1 MSNPVSI
8 LRHAA
13 RRLFRSPGYATGLI
27 LTLALGIGVSVVA
40 FSVLNGV
47 VLRSLPYPDQD
58 RVVRIESANP
68 LQNVANGNL
77 TPAQAQTFAR
87 ESERFD
93 ALGYFMWGGVTVMHQ
108 DRPLEITSNRVSAE
122 YFRALGVR
130 AHLGRLIDTT
140 DIETGE
146 PVAVLSH
153 DSWQRLTGGS
163 ADIIGQTLQTSNGP
177 VQVIGVMPRGFRFP
191 SEDVGVWLG
200 LDPRAMEPD
209 KPVYWNARYIE
220 AVGRLAPGV
229 SRQAAVQE
237 LEVLDSGIRERYG
250 IADTGWTVTMRT
262 VLDELVGN
270 VRWVLWS
277 VFAVSLLVL
286 LVACANV
293 AALVGGRLAERRRQL
308 AIAMAVGATRT
319 RLRLELAT
327 ELAIAALIAGVL
339 GALIAYLAVDVV
351 RVLAPEQMPR
361 TDQIA
366 VNFSVL
372 AFAILVAVGVPFL
385 VLGLGAA
392 IGLPNASAAAETSRG
407 ALGSRRGRPWLPSL
421 GIALSTTALIAAA
434 ALVLSLVRL
443 SQVAPGYRTD
453 GVQALQMFRGGGP
466 DEWRRFAGEAS
477 KRMVA
482 LPGVSEVAVTT
493 SAPQSLIGSFD
504 VDLQVPG
511 RALPEPLQA
520 QLRRVDPGYLP
531 LLDIP
536 VIAGRNFAGT
546 DHAEGPKVAIVNET
560 LARRVFGDVDPVGRE
575 LALPLGSGPRV
586 PVRVVGVARD
596 IRNAGLRSLPEP
608 EVLVPF
614 DQFPWVGMTFMARA
628 PADLAGIEEQMRSVI
643 WELDPEEGITREFAL
658 GADVAS
664 QTRPLRFFSSSVGFF
679 AGACLLLGAL
689 GVYSVLA
696 FLQRRRVPELGV
708 RLALGAAPSRLFR
721 AVVGEGARIV
731 AYGLAGGVLG
741 AFALLRLM
749 ESQLYAVGALPWL
762 AMIAGGLLM
771 TVTALAAALLPALR
785 AARINPVESLRCE

>member
-1 MSNPVSI
+1 MNNPVSI

-68 LQNVANGNL
+68 SQNVANGNL
-77 TPAQAQTFAR
+77 TPAQAETFAR

-122 YFRALGVR
+122 YFRALGVG

-153 DSWQRLTGGS
+153 DTWQRITGGS
-163 ADIIGQTLQTSNGP
+163 ADIVGQTLHTSNGP
-177 VQVIGVMPRGFRFP
+177 VQVVGVMPPGFRFP
-191 SEDVGVWLG
+191 SDDVGVWLG
-200 LDPRAMEPD
+200 LDPRALEPD

-229 SRQAAVQE
+229 SRQAAMQE
-237 LEVLDSGIRERYG
+237 LSALDAGIRERYG
-250 IADTGWTVTMRT
+250 MDDLGWTVTLRT

-293 AALVGGRLAERRRQL
+293 AALVGGRLVERRRQL
-308 AIAMAVGATRT
+308 AIAMAVGATRS
-319 RLRLELAT
+319 RLRMELALELGM
-327 ELAIAALIAGVL
+327 AALLAGLL
-339 GALIAYLAVDVV
+339 GAAIAYLAVDVV
-351 RVLAPEQMPR
+351 RLLAPDQMPR
-361 TDQIA
+361 TDEIA
-366 VNFSVL
+366 VNASVL
-372 AFAILVAVGVPFL
+372 GFAILVAVGVPFL

-392 IGLPNASAAAETSRG
+392 VGFPHASAAAESSRG

-434 ALVLSLVRL
+434 ALVLSLLRL
-443 SQVAPGYRTD
+443 SQVEPGYRTE

-477 KRMVA
+477 TRMAA
-482 LPGVSEVAVTT
+482 LPGVREVAVTT
-493 SAPQSLIGSFD
+493 SAPQSLIGGFD

-511 RALPEPLQA
+511 RTMPEPLQA

-536 VIAGRNFAGT
+536 LAAGRNFGET
-546 DHAEGPKVAIVNET
+546 DHAEAARVAIVNET

-575 LALPLGSGPRV
+575 LALPLGNGSRV
-586 PVRVVGVARD
+586 PVRIVGVARD
-596 IRNAGLRSLPEP
+596 IHNAGLRSMPEP

-614 DQFPWVGMTFMARA
+614 EQFPWVGMTFLARS
-628 PADLAGIEEQMRSVI
+628 PAELAGIEEQMRSVI

-658 GADVAS
+658 GDDVAS

-696 FLQRRRVPELGV
+696 FVHRRRVPELGV
-708 RLALGAAPSRLFR
+708 RLALGAEPARLFR
-721 AVVGEGARIV
+721 LVVAEGARIV

-741 AFALLRLM
+741 ALALLRLM
-749 ESQLYAVGALPWL
+749 ESQLYAVGGLPWA
-762 AMIAGGLLM
+762 AMVAGALLM
-771 TVTALAAALLPALR
+771 SIAALVAASIPAWR
-785 AARINPVESLRCE
+785 AARVDPMQALRYE